1 MFTVKNSLKSYTFIY
16 DFTIDGGAIGSF
28 NSPLKLPEGC
38 GILEASIYTIIAP
51 LSATGIANLSFGYT
65 TSPVNFY
72 NKENLIEF
80 VAGEMFNRIQK
91 GVIKFNTVPTNQGD
105 SLCFS
110 ITGEDLTAG
119 KLMFSVL
126 YLEF

>member
-16 DFTIDGGAIGSF
+16 DFTIDGGLIGSF
-28 NSPLKLPEGC
+28 NSPFKLPKGC
-38 GILEASIYTIIAP
+38 GILEASIYTMIAP
-51 LSATGIANLSFGYT
+51 TSATGVATLSFGYT

-72 NKENLIEF
+72 NKESLTEF
-80 VAGEMFNRIQK
+80 ISDKMYNRIQK
-91 GVIKFNTVPTNQGD
+91 SVTKFNTVPTNQGD
-105 SLCFS
+105 SLCFT
-110 ITGEDLTAG
+110 ITDEDLTAG